1 MERGD
6 VVRVDKRISVSQKR
20 EKTGSS
26 VEMWTD
32 LESVIPS
39 KSEREKQMSTIDAYM
54 WNLESQLQRIYL
66 QGSPRD
72 TDVEKRFA
80 DTVREGEAVMNWEIR
95 TDMHPPPCV
104 KQIARGPLPYHAGS
118 SAQ

>member
-1 MERGD
+1 M
-6 VVRVDKRISVSQKR
+6 VRVDRRISVSQKR

-26 VEMWTD
+26 VEMWMI
-32 LESVIPS
+32 LSLSYRV
-39 KSEREKQMSTIDAYM
+39 KSEREKQMSTTDAYM
-54 WNLESQLQRIYL
+54 WNVESQLQRIYL

-95 TDMHPPPCV
+95 TDMYPLPCV
-104 KQIARGPLPYHAGS
+104 KQIATGPLLYRAGS